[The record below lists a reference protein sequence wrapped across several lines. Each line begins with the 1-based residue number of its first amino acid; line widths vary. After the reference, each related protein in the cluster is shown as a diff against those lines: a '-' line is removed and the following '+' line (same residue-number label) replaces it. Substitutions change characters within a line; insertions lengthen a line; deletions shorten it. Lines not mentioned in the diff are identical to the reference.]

1 MIDFLN
7 QLYKTL
13 EKLSVKMSVLVDD
26 VILTSVAYIG
36 PVTDLLGVYDYI

>member
-13 EKLSVKMSVLVDD
+13 EKLSVKMSVND